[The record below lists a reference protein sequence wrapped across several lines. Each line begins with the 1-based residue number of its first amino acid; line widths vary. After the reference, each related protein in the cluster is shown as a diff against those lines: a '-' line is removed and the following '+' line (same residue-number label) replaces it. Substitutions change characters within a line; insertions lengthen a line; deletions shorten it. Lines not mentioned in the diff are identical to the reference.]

1 MKVFS
6 AHGAAAARKL
16 VALPKF
22 LALGIAFAT
31 AIAVTSCAPPPPPP
45 PTIVNAKITAAP
57 DVNATPDGRGAPLA
71 VRVYQLG
78 SKAGFETAEFFRL
91 YNADAAT
98 LGPDL
103 IKKEEFVLT
112 PGATKTLALT
122 PADPVKAIAVFG
134 AYRDF
139 QTVIWRAT
147 ADVVPHKTIDLAITA
162 DKAGIKI
169 VATPAKPA
177 P

>member
-1 MKVFS
+1 MTGIS
-6 AHGAAAARKL
+6 AHCAAATRKMAAIPVGLAFATL
-16 VALPKF
+16 VAL
-22 LALGIAFAT
+22 AG
-31 AIAVTSCAPPPPPP
+31 CAPPPPPP
-45 PTIVNAKITAAP
+45 PTIVNAQVTAAA

-78 SKAGFETAEFFRL
+78 GKAGFEGAEFFRL

-112 PGATKTLALT
+112 PGGSKTLALT
-122 PADPVKAIAVFG
+122 PTDPVKAIAVFG
-134 AYRDF
+134 AYREF
-139 QTVIWRAT
+139 QTVVWRAT
-147 ADVVPHKTIDLAITA
+147 ADVAPNKTINLAVTA

-169 VATPAKPA
+169 VVTPAKPA
-177 P
+177 S